1 MSQPR
6 IEDFIARL
14 ESSSV
19 FVEVGDSMQLQYRLA
34 GESVV
39 APAAYVV
46 LASDEAQR
54 KSLSLSSSHIAT
66 ASVAVVFVLA
76 NFSQDQNAG
85 DYGLTVAREA
95 ALTQLAGWTPTGQT
109 MPVQW
114 TGGAKLSAIDS
125 NLIVWQDN
133 YTIDYVM

>member
-1 MSQPR
+1 MSLPR

-14 ESSSV
+14 EGATV
-19 FVEVGDSMQLQYRLA
+19 FCEVGDSMQLQYRLA

-54 KSLSLSSSHIAT
+54 KSLNLSSSHLGT
-66 ASVAVVFVLA
+66 ASIAVVFVLA
-76 NFSQDQNAG
+76 NFATDQTSG

-95 ALTQLAGWTPTGQT
+95 ALTQLSGWVPTGQT

-114 TGGAKLSAIDS
+114 MGGAKLSAIDS

>member
-1 MSQPR
+1 MSLPR

-14 ESSSV
+14 EASSV

-66 ASVAVVFVLA
+66 ASLAVVFVLA
-76 NFSQDQNAG
+76 NFSAEQNSG
-85 DYGLTVAREA
+85 DYGLTVARESVF
-95 ALTQLAGWTPTGQT
+95 ALLAGWTPTGQT